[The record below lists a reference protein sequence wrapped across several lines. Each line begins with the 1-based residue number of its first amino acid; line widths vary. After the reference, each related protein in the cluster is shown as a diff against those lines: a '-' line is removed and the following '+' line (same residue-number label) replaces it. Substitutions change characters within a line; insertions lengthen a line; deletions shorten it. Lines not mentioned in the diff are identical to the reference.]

1 MDAIPMDLKLAIGI
15 GIGMFL
21 AIIGFV
27 NGGVVVVGAGTPV
40 TIAPDLTTLRDPR
53 VLRHARPDG
62 GAGRAGTCVA
72 RS

>member
-27 NGGVVVVGAGTPV
+27 NGGIVVAGSEHADL
-40 TIAPDLTTLRDPR
+40 TIAPDLTTLRILR
-53 VLRHARPDG
+53 VRR
-62 GAGRAGTCVA
+62 R
-72 RS
+72 RSR

>member
-27 NGGVVVVGAGTPV
+27 NAGVVVVGTGTPV
-40 TIAPDLTTLRDPR
+40 TIAPDLTTLRSS
-53 VLRHARPDG
+53 
-62 GAGRAGTCVA
+62 CSSS
-72 RS
+72 RSP